1 MRIISVVL
9 LVLLSFLLSYHL
21 TIATL
26 SLAPEQQ
33 EVFSFLYSDH
43 SLSGFTPSEIS
54 HLYDV
59 KKVMN
64 GAAAVFFVVILLTLS
79 VVLHNFEKKAF
90 LIAGLTVFS
99 VVFFLLLLA
108 FFYFDQLF
116 AAFHSIFFAQGTWIF
131 PPESKLI
138 QLFPLSFFIT
148 LTKRILIGTLL
159 CSIVLIL
166 VYSDNGR
173 ACKK

>member
-9 LVLLSFLLSYHL
+9 LVLLCFLLSYHL

-33 EVFSFLYSDH
+33 EVLSFLYSDH
-43 SLSGFTPSEIS
+43 SLSGFTPSELS

-64 GAAAVFFVVILLTLS
+64 GAAAVLFVAVLLTVS
-79 VVLHNFEKKAF
+79 IVLHNFDKKAF
-90 LIAGLTVFS
+90 LFAGLTVLCI
-99 VVFFLLLLA
+99 VFFLLLLA

-116 AAFHSIFFAQGTWIF
+116 AAFHSLFFAQGTWIF
-131 PPESKLI
+131 PSDSKLI

-148 LTKRILIGTLL
+148 LTKRILIGTFL
-159 CSIVLIL
+159 CSIALIA
-166 VYSDNGR
+166 
-173 ACKK
+173 ACRLK